1 MKQYL
6 FREQHPQRTYK
17 GHYSD
22 YHKYKEHLASDFN
35 HHCGYTHCTD
45 RWFGGMRTFQID
57 HFKPHSKYPKL
68 KTEYSNLVYCC
79 SYVNRL
85 KSDDDNAKHLDPCNE
100 DYNIHFE
107 RNYDGRISGK
117 TESGKFSYISKFHIL
132 ISYKLTIYIVMCFYQ
147 GTN

>member
-68 KTEYSNLVYCC
+68 KRSIATWCIAV
-79 SYVNRL
+79 
-85 KSDDDNAKHLDPCNE
+85 P
-100 DYNIHFE
+100 
-107 RNYDGRISGK
+107 
-117 TESGKFSYISKFHIL
+117 
-132 ISYKLTIYIVMCFYQ
+132 M
-147 GTN
+147 